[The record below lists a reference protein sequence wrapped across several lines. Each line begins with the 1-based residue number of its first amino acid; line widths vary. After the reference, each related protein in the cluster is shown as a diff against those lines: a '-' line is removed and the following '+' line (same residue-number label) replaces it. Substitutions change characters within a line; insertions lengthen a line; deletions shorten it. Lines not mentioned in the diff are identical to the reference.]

1 MKILGISFRISFDK
15 ILIEKTLEK
24 DVIREINPIIIS
36 TLEDTSINFCDYKID
51 IKRIKSKKRDKTK
64 AYYFSKDLN
73 KIIIRSRKDGDRI
86 EYSKG
91 KRKKLKDIFIE
102 AKLDKNLRDSEPIFT
117 DENGDIILVSNIRR
131 SSRYFTKDGD
141 EEMVMI
147 NIKKVNKTF

>member
-15 ILIEKTLEK
+15 ILIEKILEK

-73 KIIIRSRKDGDRI
+73 KIIIRSRKDGDRLL
-86 EYSKG
+86 YSEG
-91 KRKKLKDIFIE
+91 KS
-102 AKLDKNLRDSEPIFT
+102 KN
-117 DENGDIILVSNIRR
+117 
-131 SSRYFTKDGD
+131 
-141 EEMVMI
+141 
-147 NIKKVNKTF
+147 